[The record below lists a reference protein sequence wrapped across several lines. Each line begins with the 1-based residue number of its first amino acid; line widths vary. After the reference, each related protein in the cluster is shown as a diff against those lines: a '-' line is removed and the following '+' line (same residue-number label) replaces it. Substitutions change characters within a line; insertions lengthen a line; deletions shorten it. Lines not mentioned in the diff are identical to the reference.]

1 MKSSQK
7 TLGQISGTLGSMKN
21 RLNPGDVMVK
31 IQMGLKR
38 TAAGPNQLFFQNG
51 PVQSHLFQTNY

>member
-1 MKSSQK
+1 MKSSQQ

-38 TAAGPNQLFFQNG
+38 TAAEPNQLFFQNG
-51 PVQSHLFQTNY
+51 PVKSHLF